1 MNGRP
6 NPARAGWSSF
16 GIKWLE
22 KKMRPSSKT
31 KSDIRAIN
39 NLHQDEAPGLYVHV
53 PFCKTKCPYCDFY
66 SVTDITLAE
75 SWLCAIREEMSLY
88 RDNFGTF
95 DTLYVGG
102 GTPTVLNDTSL
113 ISLFEELHNQF
124 SFSPDTEITV
134 EANPDDI
141 TARKL
146 KLLESLGVN
155 RLSIGIQ
162 SFDDEELRFLKR
174 RHTANGAVK
183 ALDRICSSGFSNVG
197 IDLMYGLPGQTLES
211 WVSTLQKA
219 LTFHT
224 THLSCYQLT
233 IERTTPFGKMLGD
246 GSLQNCAEEEGRK
259 FFLATSKFLEENG
272 FVHYEISN
280 FARENEFR
288 SRHNLKY
295 WRHNPYL
302 GLGPGAH
309 SFQNGVRW
317 WNFRSI
323 EEYCNNLQ
331 KNLRPV
337 GGSETLTSEQMH
349 LEKLFLGF
357 RTRDGVALKDAF
369 PESPPN
375 GLLERIIKTR
385 LISVRGNRLIPTKK
399 GFLMADRLPLFFP

>member
-1 MNGRP
+1 MQRN
-6 NPARAGWSSF
+6 NK
-16 GIKWLE
+16 IL
-22 KKMRPSSKT
+22 
-31 KSDIRAIN
+31 KSA
-39 NLHQDEAPGLYVHV
+39 DETAGLYVHV

-66 SVTDITLAE
+66 SVTDTTLAE

-88 RDNFGTF
+88 RNNFGTF
-95 DTLYVGG
+95 DTLYIGG

-124 SFSPDTEITV
+124 SFAPDTEITV

-155 RLSIGIQ
+155 RLSIGVQ

-174 RHTANGAVK
+174 RHTASGAVK
-183 ALDRICSSGFSNVG
+183 ALDLICSSGFSNVG

-219 LTFHT
+219 LTFHP

-233 IERTTPFGKMLGD
+233 IEKTTPFGKMLGD

-317 WNFRSI
+317 WNVRSI

-331 KNLRPV
+331 KGLRPV

>member
-1 MNGRP
+1 
-6 NPARAGWSSF
+6 
-16 GIKWLE
+16 
-22 KKMRPSSKT
+22 MRRSSKT
-31 KSDIRAIN
+31 KSDIRVIN
-39 NLHQDEAPGLYVHV
+39 NLHQDETPGLYVHV

-75 SWLCAIREEMSLY
+75 SWLCAIREEMILY
-88 RDNFGTF
+88 RDDFGTF

-141 TARKL
+141 TTRKL
-146 KLLESLGVN
+146 KLLKSLGVN
-155 RLSIGIQ
+155 RLSIGVQ

-174 RHTANGAVK
+174 RHTASGAVK
-183 ALDRICSSGFSNVG
+183 ALDLICSSGFRNVG

-211 WVSTLQKA
+211 WVTTLQKA
-219 LTFHT
+219 LTFHP

-233 IERTTPFGKMLGD
+233 IEKTTPFGKMLD
-246 GSLQNCAEEEGRK
+246 NGSLQNCAEEQGRK
-259 FFLATSKFLEENG
+259 FFLTTSKFLEENG

-280 FARENEFR
+280 FARGNGFR
-288 SRHNLKY
+288 SRHNCKY
-295 WRHNPYL
+295 WKHVEYL

-309 SFQNGVRW
+309 SFQKGVRW

-331 KNLRPV
+331 KGLQPV
-337 GGSETLTSEQMH
+337 SESETLTSEQMH

-369 PESPPN
+369 SESPPN
-375 GLLERIIKTR
+375 GLLEHIIKSR

-399 GFLMADRLPLFFP
+399 GFLMADRLPLLFP

>member
-1 MNGRP
+1 MQRN
-6 NPARAGWSSF
+6 NK
-16 GIKWLE
+16 IL
-22 KKMRPSSKT
+22 
-31 KSDIRAIN
+31 KSA
-39 NLHQDEAPGLYVHV
+39 DETAGLYVHV

-66 SVTDITLAE
+66 SVTDTTLAE

-88 RDNFGTF
+88 RNNLGTF
-95 DTLYVGG
+95 DTLYIGG

-124 SFSPDTEITV
+124 SFAPDTEITV

-146 KLLESLGVN
+146 KLLKSLGVN

-174 RHTANGAVK
+174 RHTASGAVK

-219 LTFHT
+219 LTFHP

-233 IERTTPFGKMLGD
+233 IEKTTPFGKMLGD

-317 WNFRSI
+317 WNVRSI

-331 KNLRPV
+331 KGLRPV

>member
-1 MNGRP
+1 MQRN
-6 NPARAGWSSF
+6 NK
-16 GIKWLE
+16 IL
-22 KKMRPSSKT
+22 
-31 KSDIRAIN
+31 KSA
-39 NLHQDEAPGLYVHV
+39 DETAGLYVHV

-66 SVTDITLAE
+66 SVTDTTLAE

-88 RDNFGTF
+88 RNNLGTF
-95 DTLYVGG
+95 DTLYIGG

-124 SFSPDTEITV
+124 SFAPDTEITV

-174 RHTANGAVK
+174 RHTASGAVK

-219 LTFHT
+219 LTFHP

-233 IERTTPFGKMLGD
+233 IEKTTPFGKMLGD
-246 GSLQNCAEEEGRK
+246 GSLQNCADEEGRK

-280 FARENEFR
+280 FAREYEFR

-317 WNFRSI
+317 WNVRSI

-331 KNLRPV
+331 KGLRPV

>member
-16 GIKWLE
+16 GNKWLE

-31 KSDIRAIN
+31 KSDIRVIN
-39 NLHQDEAPGLYVHV
+39 NLHQDETPGLYVHV

-66 SVTDITLAE
+66 SVTDTTLAE

-88 RDNFGTF
+88 RDDFGTF

-102 GTPTVLNDTSL
+102 GTPTALNDTSL

-124 SFSPDTEITV
+124 SFVPDTEITV

>member
-1 MNGRP
+1 MQQN
-6 NPARAGWSSF
+6 NK
-16 GIKWLE
+16 IL
-22 KKMRPSSKT
+22 
-31 KSDIRAIN
+31 KSA
-39 NLHQDEAPGLYVHV
+39 DETAGLYVHV

-66 SVTDITLAE
+66 SVTDTTLAE

-88 RDNFGTF
+88 RNNFGAF
-95 DTLYVGG
+95 DTLYIGG

-124 SFSPDTEITV
+124 SFAPDTEITV

-162 SFDDEELRFLKR
+162 SLDDEELLFLKR
-174 RHTANGAVK
+174 RHTASGAVK
-183 ALDRICSSGFSNVG
+183 ALDLIRSSGFSNVG

-219 LTFHT
+219 LTFHP

-233 IERTTPFGKMLGD
+233 IEKTTPFGKMLGD

-317 WNFRSI
+317 WNVRSI

-331 KNLRPV
+331 KGLRPV